1 MHNIKF
7 GMLALAA
14 GFLFQ
19 GVAPQSA
26 QAAPLSNAARS
37 IDRSADAGIVQVRHG
52 GHHFGHGPRFHG
64 PRFHGPRF
72 HGPRFHGS
80 RFYGHRGHFRHRHW
94 GPRFWG
100 PRYWGGPSIYLYSGH
115 RGCYWL
121 KRRAINTGSS
131 YWWRRYNACRFG
143 W

>member
-1 MHNIKF
+1 MHNIKL

-19 GVAPQSA
+19 GIAPQSA

-37 IDRSADAGIVQVRHG
+37 IDKSTDAGMVQVRHG
-52 GHHFGHGPRFHG
+52 GPHFGHGPRFHG
-64 PRFHGPRF
+64 PRFHGPRV
-72 HGPRFHGS
+72 
-80 RFYGHRGHFRHRHW
+80 YGHRGHFRHRHW

>member
-37 IDRSADAGIVQVRHG
+37 IDKSADSGLIQVRHRG
-52 GHHFGHGPRFHG
+52 GHFGHGPRFHG

-72 HGPRFHGS
+72 HGPRW
-80 RFYGHRGHFRHRHW
+80 GHRGHFRHRYWRPGFYW
-94 GPRFWG
+94 GPTIG
-100 PRYWGGPSIYLYSGH
+100 IYGGY

-121 KRRAINTGSS
+121 KRRAIVTGSS
-131 YWWRRYNACRFG
+131 YWWRRYNACRSG

>member
-37 IDRSADAGIVQVRHG
+37 IDKSADSGLIQVRHRVQVRHRG
-52 GHHFGHGPRFHG
+52 GHFGHGPRFHG

-72 HGPRFHGS
+72 HGPRW
-80 RFYGHRGHFRHRHW
+80 GHRGHFRNRYWRPGFYW
-94 GPRFWG
+94 GPTIG
-100 PRYWGGPSIYLYSGH
+100 IYGGY

-121 KRRAINTGSS
+121 KRRAIVTGSS
-131 YWWRRYNACRFG
+131 YWWRRYNACRSG